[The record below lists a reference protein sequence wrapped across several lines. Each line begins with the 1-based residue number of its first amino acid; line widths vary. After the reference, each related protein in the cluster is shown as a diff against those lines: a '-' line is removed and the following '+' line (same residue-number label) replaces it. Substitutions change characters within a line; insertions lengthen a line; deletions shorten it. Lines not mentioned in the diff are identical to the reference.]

1 MLNCRCRRID
11 GRVVEGARLEIVC
24 TSKAYREFESHSIRH
39 FFYKDTLSRVF
50 FCIQGTG
57 EVGSSSKYGA
67 GGKNFSSGGIFNDR
81 RTFVG
86 FEPNDSVGEK
96 RYKWSVR
103 SELAKAKSL
112 SL

>member
-1 MLNCRCRRID
+1 MVYCKTAVHRQSM
-11 GRVVEGARLEIVC
+11 GLE
-24 TSKAYREFESHSIRH
+24 E
-39 FFYKDTLSRVF
+39 
-50 FCIQGTG
+50 
-57 EVGSSSKYGA
+57 
-67 GGKNFSSGGIFNDR
+67 KNFSSGGIFNDR

-86 FEPNDSVGEK
+86 FETNDSVGEK